1 MASAD
6 LSCGDIIDFIR
17 RKKLQNLESVQLFD
31 IFEDDSLKAKQQK
44 SMAFSL
50 TFRNSERT
58 LKDEEVNAAVEKLRN
73 ALANGTK
80 RSKSSS
86 KKVALMLYAVG

>member
-1 MASAD
+1 MRHF
-6 LSCGDIIDFIR
+6 GVRVKMDFIR

-31 IFEDDSLKAKQQK
+31 IFEDDAFKAKQQK

-73 ALANGTK
+73 ALANEL
-80 RSKSSS
+80 
-86 KKVALMLYAVG
+86 KVELR

>member
-1 MASAD
+1 VASAD

-73 ALANGTK
+73 ALANEL
-80 RSKSSS
+80 
-86 KKVALMLYAVG
+86 KVELR

>member
-73 ALANGTK
+73 ALANEL
-80 RSKSSS
+80 
-86 KKVALMLYAVG
+86 KVELR

>member
-31 IFEDDSLKAKQQK
+31 IFEDDALKAKQQK

-58 LKDEEVNAAVEKLRN
+58 LKDNEVNAAVEKLRA
-73 ALANGTK
+73 ALANEL
-80 RSKSSS
+80 
-86 KKVALMLYAVG
+86 KVELR